1 MVVDNL
7 LLSAMRL
14 LGAGGSS
21 TNECTG
27 GTLEKNRM
35 KHTTGAA
42 THTPQDLRTLMA
54 IICF

>member
-1 MVVDNL
+1 MMVVDNL

-42 THTPQDLRTLMA
+42 TH
-54 IICF
+54 